1 VGDLKRTAK
10 RHQVVVKGEDNM
22 EGYFKHFS
30 FTIVALLGTSLL
42 LLFAACS
49 SPGSPTTPGEGNS
62 ANFTPTPT
70 QVTPLTLEI
79 RCHDSGAGGF
89 YVLGGGTH
97 GRVCVQTAPGA
108 VLTITVRF
116 CNGAPDP
123 SSELKRT
130 VYADSKGYYE
140 WNWTPQPDCK
150 ERPIWKGDVV
160 VKAQLHGHTTSL
172 SASFFAD

>member
-1 VGDLKRTAK
+1 
-10 RHQVVVKGEDNM
+10 M
-22 EGYFKHFS
+22 EGHFKHFS

-42 LLFAACS
+42 LLFAAC
-49 SPGSPTTPGEGNS
+49 GSPTTPGEGNS

-70 QVTPLTLEI
+70 TPTPTRAAPLTLEI

-97 GRVCVQTAPGA
+97 GRVCVQTSPGA
-108 VLTITVRF
+108 ALTIAVRF

-123 SSELKRT
+123 SSELKGT

-140 WNWTPQPDCK
+140 WIWTPQPDCK
-150 ERPIWKGDVV
+150 GRPIWKGEAV

>member
-1 VGDLKRTAK
+1 
-10 RHQVVVKGEDNM
+10 M
-22 EGYFKHFS
+22 EVYFKRFS
-30 FTIVALLGTSLL
+30 FTIVALLGVSLL
-42 LLFAACS
+42 LLFAAC
-49 SPGSPTTPGEGNS
+49 GSPTTPGGSNSTSITATPTTPGEGSS
-62 ANFTPTPT
+62 ANITATPTRT
-70 QVTPLTLEI
+70 TPLTLEI
-79 RCHDSGAGGF
+79 RCHDSTAGGF

-140 WNWTPQPDCK
+140 WNWTPEPDCK
-150 ERPIWKGDVV
+150 GRPIWKGDVV
-160 VKAQLHGHTTSL
+160 VKAQLHGQTTSL